1 MYDDFGR
8 LLAVVDGTAG
18 QAAIYQYDAAGNLLG
33 ITNQAASVVSILNF
47 TPESGPVGTTVT
59 ISGTGFSATANQNTV
74 KFNGTTATVT
84 SATTTQLVATVP
96 TGATTGPIAVTVGA
110 TSATTGASFTVTT
123 SGVLGAP
130 TITSFTPFIG
140 VPGAA
145 VTISGTNFDPAL
157 ANDRV
162 TFNAHLTTT
171 TSATA
176 TSIGATVPPAT
187 GSGKISVATSLGQT
201 LSSSYFFIPPS
212 PYVASDVAVART
224 IVIGGSTVTPN
235 ITVANKIALVTCDG
249 AANQP
254 VTVRVTNNAL
264 GGVIVSLLNTD
275 NTTLTSS
282 TSSATSFNL
291 TTQTL
296 PTTGAYTILIDP
308 TTTNTGALTLQVTTP

>member
-1 MYDDFGR
+1 MRLRASAMSRWQRWLSCVLHVWITLTVLGAGRLVPGLLWDSVAQAGSVSYVYDDLGR

-47 TPESGPVGTTVT
+47 TPESGPVGATVT

-96 TGATTGPIAVTVGA
+96 TGATTGPISVTVGA

-123 SGVLGAP
+123 SGGLGAP

-157 ANDRV
+157 ANDKV
-162 TFNAHLTTT
+162 TFNAHPTTT
-171 TSATA
+171 TSATS
-176 TSIGATVPPAT
+176 TSIGATVPTAT
-187 GSGKISVATSLGQT
+187 GSGKISVAT
-201 LSSSYFFIPPS
+201 
-212 PYVASDVAVART
+212 
-224 IVIGGSTVTPN
+224 
-235 ITVANKIALVTCDG
+235 
-249 AANQP
+249 
-254 VTVRVTNNAL
+254 AL
-264 GGVIVSLLNTD
+264 G
-275 NTTLTSS
+275 
-282 TSSATSFNL
+282 
-291 TTQTL
+291 
-296 PTTGAYTILIDP
+296 
-308 TTTNTGALTLQVTTP
+308 